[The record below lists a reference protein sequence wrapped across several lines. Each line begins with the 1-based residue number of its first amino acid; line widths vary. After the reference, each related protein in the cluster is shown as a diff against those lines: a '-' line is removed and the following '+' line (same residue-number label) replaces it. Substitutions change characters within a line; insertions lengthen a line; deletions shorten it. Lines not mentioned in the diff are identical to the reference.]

1 LREGLYQTL
10 DLSCAQASGSSGANT
25 SSASVAPPKAE
36 SSTTIS
42 EEVAMLRE
50 ENNKLKY
57 RVSFLVKTIE
67 EVENKAS
74 AKK

>member
-1 LREGLYQTL
+1 MREGLYQTL
-10 DLSCAQASGSSGANT
+10 DLSCAQASGSNGANT
-25 SSASVAPPKAE
+25 SSAPVAQPKTE
-36 SSTTIS
+36 SSTTSS
-42 EEVAMLRE
+42 EEVAKLKE

-67 EVENKAS
+67 EVESKAS